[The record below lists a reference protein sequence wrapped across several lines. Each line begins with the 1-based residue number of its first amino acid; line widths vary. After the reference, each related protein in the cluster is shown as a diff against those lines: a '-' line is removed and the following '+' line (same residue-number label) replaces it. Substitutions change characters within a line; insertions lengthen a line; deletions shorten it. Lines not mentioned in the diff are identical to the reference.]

1 MAIWSY
7 IADDSEDAADRFVDL
22 LAGSFGNLG
31 RNPYLGRR
39 RDDLHQGWRSFVVGQ
54 YVVVYRIAEP
64 GVRILQVIHGKRD
77 IPGLFPQ

>member
-31 RNPYLGRR
+31 RNP
-39 RDDLHQGWRSFVVGQ
+39 SV
-54 YVVVYRIAEP
+54 P
-64 GVRILQVIHGKRD
+64 T
-77 IPGLFPQ
+77 